1 MKNIIAII
9 PSRSGSKGVPGKNI
23 KNILGRPL
31 MAYSIK
37 AALHS
42 KLIDRVIVSTD
53 SPEYA
58 EIAIN
63 YGAEVPFLRPKEIS
77 QDNSTD
83 LDFFKHA
90 IEWMRAN
97 EGYIPEY
104 FVHLRPTTPMR
115 DPIIIDN
122 AIDKLMNSNFT
133 SLRSVHKMSESAYKT
148 FEIKG
153 DILSR
158 IFDQGTD
165 LDESNFS
172 RQSYPTT
179 YDANGYVDVVRSQ
192 LITEENLLHGNRVLP
207 FLTESTNEIDEKGDI
222 DKVQYLLERNI
233 LNINKLFLK
242 DD

>member
-133 SLRSVHKMSESAYKT
+133 SLRSVHKMSESAYKA

-192 LITEENLLHGNRVLP
+192 LIIEENLLHGNRVLP
-207 FLTESTNEIDEKGDI
+207 FLTEATNEIDEKGDI

>member
-122 AIDKLMNSNFT
+122 AIDQLMNSNFT
-133 SLRSVHKMSESAYKT
+133 SLRSVHKMSESAYKA

-192 LITEENLLHGNRVLP
+192 LIIEENLLHGNRVLP
-207 FLTESTNEIDEKGDI
+207 FLTEATNEIDEKGDI

>member
-172 RQSYPTT
+172 RQSYPTS

>member
-1 MKNIIAII
+1 
-9 PSRSGSKGVPGKNI
+9 
-23 KNILGRPL
+23 
-31 MAYSIK
+31 
-37 AALHS
+37 
-42 KLIDRVIVSTD
+42 
-53 SPEYA
+53 
-58 EIAIN
+58 
-63 YGAEVPFLRPKEIS
+63 
-77 QDNSTD
+77 
-83 LDFFKHA
+83 
-90 IEWMRAN
+90 MRAN

-115 DPIIIDN
+115 DPIVIDN

-133 SLRSVHKMSESAYKT
+133 SLRSVHKMSESAYKA

-165 LDESNFS
+165 LDESNHS

-192 LITEENLLHGNRVLP
+192 LIIEENLLHGNRVLP

>member
-122 AIDKLMNSNFT
+122 AIDKMMNSNFT
-133 SLRSVHKMSESAYKT
+133 SLRSVHKMSESAYKA

-192 LITEENLLHGNRVLP
+192 LIIEENLLHGNRVLP
-207 FLTESTNEIDEKGDI
+207 FLTEATNEIDEKGDI

>member
-1 MKNIIAII
+1 MKNVIAII
-9 PSRSGSKGVPGKNI
+9 PSRSGSKGVPDKNI

-77 QDNSTD
+77 QDDSTD

-90 IEWMRAN
+90 IEWMRIN

-122 AIDKLMNSNFT
+122 AIDKLKNSDFT
-133 SLRSVHKMSESAYKT
+133 SLRSVHKMSESAYKA
-148 FEIKG
+148 FEIED

-158 IFDQGTD
+158 IFGQGND

-179 YDANGYVDVVRSQ
+179 YDANGYVDVVRSK
-192 LITEENLLHGNRVLP
+192 LIMENNLLHGNRVLP

-222 DKVQYLLERNI
+222 DKVRYLLERNI